1 MKQYIW
7 SIKVSDLLRTIWSTD
22 TIVFEHKFV
31 HNLDTVIEPGISG
44 DIFLQTLNSTS
55 IQVTVNL
62 HCTVTDISDISWNEY
77 TRDVIVENYE
87 TLYSLP
93 QEEWVLDKIYDSYPD
108 IYEIDPHH
116 LLIDM
121 EDCIINAIKSQEPIV
136 KIKNDETLWEWWIEV
151 VDLPPL

>member
-7 SIKVSDLLRTIWSTD
+7 SIKVSDLLRTVWSTD
-22 TIVFEHKFV
+22 TVVFENQFV
-31 HNLDTVIEPGISG
+31 HNFDSVVEPGITG
-44 DIFLQTLNSTS
+44 EIFLQTLNNTS
-55 IQVTVNL
+55 IQVTINL
-62 HCTVTDISDISWNEY
+62 TCIVTDISDISWKEY
-77 TRDVIVENYE
+77 TREVVVEDYE

-93 QEEWVLDKIYDSYPD
+93 QEEWILDEIYDSYQD

-116 LLIDM
+116 LIIDM

>member
-7 SIKVSDLLRTIWSTD
+7 TIKVSDLLRTIWATD
-22 TIVFEHKFV
+22 TIQFEQKYV
-31 HNLDTVIEPGISG
+31 HNMDSILEPGISG

-55 IQVTVNL
+55 IQITVNL
-62 HCTVTDISDISWNEY
+62 HCTVTDISDISWNEFV
-77 TRDVIVENYE
+77 RDVLVENYE
-87 TLYSLP
+87 ALYSLP
-93 QEEWVLDKIYDSYPD
+93 QEEWILDEIYDSYQD

-121 EDCIINAIKSQEPIV
+121 EYCIINAIKSQEPIV